1 MNIIIEV
8 LLTIVTGGVISALFF
23 KFYSSFDR
31 YKFRNER
38 EYILPSLTG
47 GFISILFTL
56 GIQYGLS
63 QIYEIASVMYSGHTR
78 SIYFSPLIEE
88 IAKGS
93 VTLVAIRL
101 MKSEEL
107 LDSLFIA
114 LGIGLGFA
122 FFENLLYS
130 SINMGGEQMLRSMVE
145 RTVIIAPMHSI
156 QNLLFILLF
165 LFIGRVV
172 DNKFLV
178 FLLAAPFPA
187 FSHSVWNYI
196 ALETGA
202 NLINLTL
209 MIIISGSIIYAIRVE
224 KNQFID
230 EYDRE
235 LIEEDSLS
243 QESSITKT
251 NETNSVNN
259 ENPCIQSLTSDYIY
273 TRFFESLGMQK
284 YLKIR

>member
-1 MNIIIEV
+1 MNTIIEV
-8 LLTIVTGGVISALFF
+8 FLTIVTGGAISALFF

-38 EYILPSLTG
+38 EYILPSLLG
-47 GFISILFTL
+47 GFVSILLTL

-63 QIYEIASVMYSGHTR
+63 QIYEIASIMYSGHTR

-93 VTLVAIRL
+93 ATLVAIRL

-114 LGIGLGFA
+114 LSVGLGFA

-130 SINMGGEQMLRSMVE
+130 SINMSGEQMLRSMVE
-145 RTVIIAPMHSI
+145 RTIIIAPMHSI

-165 LFIGRVV
+165 LFIGRKIH
-172 DNKFLV
+172 NKFLV

-209 MIIISGSIIYAIRVE
+209 MVIISRSIIYAIRVE
-224 KNQFID
+224 KNRFIENRMTKILPATD
-230 EYDRE
+230 GNQEEPLQKIER
-235 LIEEDSLS
+235 IEEENKTENFEF
-243 QESSITKT
+243 QKESSKF
-251 NETNSVNN
+251 
-259 ENPCIQSLTSDYIY
+259 IY
-273 TRFFESLGMQK
+273 EAVYRK
-284 YLKIR
+284 LKRG

>member
-1 MNIIIEV
+1 M
-8 LLTIVTGGVISALFF
+8 FF

-31 YKFRNER
+31 YKFRKECG
-38 EYILPSLTG
+38 YIFPSLLG
-47 GFISILFTL
+47 GFVSILFTL

-93 VTLVAIRL
+93 ATLIALRL
-101 MKSEEL
+101 LKSEEL

-145 RTVIIAPMHSI
+145 RTIIIAPMHSI

-165 LFIGRVV
+165 LFIGRKVN
-172 DNKFLV
+172 NKFLV

-209 MIIISGSIIYAIRVE
+209 MIIISRSIIYAIRVE
-224 KNQFID
+224 KNRFIENRMTKMLPTTD
-230 EYDRE
+230 GIQEE
-235 LIEEDSLS
+235 PLQKNETIEEQNKTENFES
-243 QESSITKT
+243 QKESS
-251 NETNSVNN
+251 EF
-259 ENPCIQSLTSDYIY
+259 IY
-273 TRFFESLGMQK
+273 EAVYRRFKRG
-284 YLKIR
+284 

>member
-1 MNIIIEV
+1 V
-8 LLTIVTGGVISALFF
+8 FLTIVTGGAISALFF

-38 EYILPSLTG
+38 EYILPSLLG
-47 GFISILFTL
+47 GFVSILLTL

-63 QIYEIASVMYSGHTR
+63 QIYEIASIMYSGHTR

-93 VTLVAIRL
+93 ATLVAIRL

-114 LGIGLGFA
+114 LSVGLGFA

-130 SINMGGEQMLRSMVE
+130 SINMSGEQMLRSMVE
-145 RTVIIAPMHSI
+145 RTIIIAPMHSI
-156 QNLLFILLF
+156 QNLLFRLLF
-165 LFIGRVV
+165 LFIGRKIH
-172 DNKFLV
+172 NKFLV

-209 MIIISGSIIYAIRVE
+209 MVIISRSIIYAIRVE
-224 KNQFID
+224 KNRFID
-230 EYDRE
+230 NRINDITSELRE
-235 LIEEDSLS
+235 IEEENPESFLPSELDKKVELMEL
-243 QESSITKT
+243 QRESSI
-251 NETNSVNN
+251 
-259 ENPCIQSLTSDYIY
+259 YIY
-273 TRFFESLGMQK
+273 DRVF
-284 YLKIR
+284 LKFKRK

>member
-1 MNIIIEV
+1 MF
-8 LLTIVTGGVISALFF
+8 LTIVAGGAISALFF

-38 EYILPSLTG
+38 EYIIPSLLG
-47 GFISILFTL
+47 GFVSILLTL

-93 VTLVAIRL
+93 ATIVALRL
-101 MKSEEL
+101 LKSEEL

-145 RTVIIAPMHSI
+145 RTIIIAPMHSI

-165 LFIGRVV
+165 LFIGRKVN
-172 DNKFLV
+172 NKFLV
-178 FLLAAPFPA
+178 FILAAPFPA

-209 MIIISGSIIYAIRVE
+209 MIIISRSIIYAIRVE
-224 KNQFID
+224 KNRYID
-230 EYDRE
+230 NRLNEFTLESNFVCEETGEQLVPPDSTTKNKICE
-235 LIEEDSLS
+235 L
-243 QESSITKT
+243 QRESSG
-251 NETNSVNN
+251 
-259 ENPCIQSLTSDYIY
+259 YIY
-273 TRFFESLGMQK
+273 SAVFHK
-284 YLKIR
+284 LKRR

>member
-1 MNIIIEV
+1 MNIFIEV

-38 EYILPSLTG
+38 EYILPSLIG
-47 GFISILFTL
+47 GFVSILLTL

-63 QIYEIASVMYSGHTR
+63 QIYEIASIMYSGHTR

-93 VTLVAIRL
+93 ATLVAIRL

-114 LGIGLGFA
+114 LGVGLGFA

-130 SINMGGEQMLRSMVE
+130 SINMGGEQMLRSMIE
-145 RTVIIAPMHSI
+145 RTIIIAPMHSI

-172 DNKFLV
+172 SNKFLV

-187 FSHSVWNYI
+187 ISHSVWNYI

-209 MIIISGSIIYAIRVE
+209 MIIISRSIIYAIRIE
-224 KNQFID
+224 KNNYID
-230 EYDRE
+230 KRLRE
-235 LIEEDSLS
+235 ILDEEEASIEFQVTEQNGSEHKKTVIHSLQS
-243 QESSITKT
+243 VSSVFLY
-251 NETNSVNN
+251 N
-259 ENPCIQSLTSDYIY
+259 
-273 TRFFESLGMQK
+273 RFFELLGSK
-284 YLKIR
+284 RIL

>member
-1 MNIIIEV
+1 LNTIIEV
-8 LLTIVTGGVISALFF
+8 FLTIVTGGAISALFF

-38 EYILPSLTG
+38 EYILPSLLG
-47 GFISILFTL
+47 GFVSILLTL

-63 QIYEIASVMYSGHTR
+63 QIYEIASIMYSGHTR

-93 VTLVAIRL
+93 ATLVVIRL

-130 SINMGGEQMLRSMVE
+130 SINMSGEQMLRSMVE
-145 RTVIIAPMHSI
+145 RTIIIAPMHSI

-165 LFIGRVV
+165 LFIGRKME
-172 DNKFLV
+172 NKFLV

-209 MIIISGSIIYAIRVE
+209 MIIISRSIIYAIRVE
-224 KNQFID
+224 KNRFIENRMTKMLPSTD
-230 EYDRE
+230 GNQEEPLQKIER
-235 LIEEDSLS
+235 IEEENKTENFEF
-243 QESSITKT
+243 QKESS
-251 NETNSVNN
+251 EF
-259 ENPCIQSLTSDYIY
+259 IY
-273 TRFFESLGMQK
+273 EAVYRK
-284 YLKIR
+284 LKRG

>member
-1 MNIIIEV
+1 MNTFSEV
-8 LLTIVTGGVISALFF
+8 LITIVTGGAISALFF

-31 YKFRNER
+31 YKFRKECG
-38 EYILPSLTG
+38 YIFPSLLG
-47 GFISILFTL
+47 GFVSILFTL

-93 VTLVAIRL
+93 ATLIALRL
-101 MKSEEL
+101 LKSEEL

-145 RTVIIAPMHSI
+145 RTIIIAPMHSI

-165 LFIGRVV
+165 LFIGRKVN
-172 DNKFLV
+172 NKFLV

-209 MIIISGSIIYAIRVE
+209 MIIISRSIIYAIRVE
-224 KNQFID
+224 KNRFIENRMTKMLPTTD
-230 EYDRE
+230 GIQEE
-235 LIEEDSLS
+235 PLQKNATIEEQNKTENFES
-243 QESSITKT
+243 QKESS
-251 NETNSVNN
+251 EF
-259 ENPCIQSLTSDYIY
+259 IY
-273 TRFFESLGMQK
+273 EAVYRRFKRG
-284 YLKIR
+284 

>member
-1 MNIIIEV
+1 MNTFIEV
-8 LLTIVTGGVISALFF
+8 FLTIVTGGAISALFF

-38 EYILPSLTG
+38 GYILPSLIG
-47 GFISILFTL
+47 GFVSILLTL

-88 IAKGS
+88 IAKGAA
-93 VTLVAIRL
+93 TLVAIRL

-130 SINMGGEQMLRSMVE
+130 SINMGGEQMLRSMIE
-145 RTVIIAPMHSI
+145 RTIIIAPMHSI

-165 LFIGRVV
+165 IFIGRKVN
-172 DNKFLV
+172 NKFLV
-178 FLLAAPFPA
+178 FFLAAPFPA

-209 MIIISGSIIYAIRVE
+209 MIIISRSIIYAIRVE
-224 KNQFID
+224 KNRYID
-230 EYDRE
+230 HRINEITSESFESGKENRE
-235 LIEEDSLS
+235 LFLS
-243 QESSITKT
+243 DAGDQITDLMELQRESSI
-251 NETNSVNN
+251 
-259 ENPCIQSLTSDYIY
+259 YIY
-273 TRFFESLGMQK
+273 DRVFSK
-284 YLKIR
+284 LKPKNN

>member
-1 MNIIIEV
+1 MNTFSEV
-8 LLTIVTGGVISALFF
+8 LITIVTGGAISALFF

-31 YKFRNER
+31 YKFRKECG
-38 EYILPSLTG
+38 YIFPSLLG
-47 GFISILFTL
+47 GFVSILFTL

-93 VTLVAIRL
+93 ATLIALRL
-101 MKSEEL
+101 LKSEEL

-145 RTVIIAPMHSI
+145 RTIIIAPMHSI

-165 LFIGRVV
+165 LFIGRKVN
-172 DNKFLV
+172 NKFLV

-209 MIIISGSIIYAIRVE
+209 MIIISRSIIYAIRVE
-224 KNQFID
+224 KNRFIENRMTKMLPTTD
-230 EYDRE
+230 GIQEE
-235 LIEEDSLS
+235 PLQKNETIEEQNKTENFES
-243 QESSITKT
+243 QKESS
-251 NETNSVNN
+251 EF
-259 ENPCIQSLTSDYIY
+259 IY
-273 TRFFESLGMQK
+273 EAVYRRFKRG
-284 YLKIR
+284 

>member
-1 MNIIIEV
+1 M

-38 EYILPSLTG
+38 EYILPSLIG
-47 GFISILFTL
+47 GFVSILLTL

-63 QIYEIASVMYSGHTR
+63 QIYEIASIMYSGHTR

-93 VTLVAIRL
+93 ATLIAMRL

-145 RTVIIAPMHSI
+145 RTIIIAPMHSI
-156 QNLLFILLF
+156 QNFLFILLF
-165 LFIGRVV
+165 LFIGRKVN
-172 DNKFLV
+172 NKFLV

-209 MIIISGSIIYAIRVE
+209 MIIISRSIIYAIRVE
-224 KNQFID
+224 KNIFID
-230 EYDRE
+230 KRLLEILDE
-235 LIEEDSLS
+235 EEASLESQVIEQNGSEHKKTLIHSL
-243 QESSITKT
+243 Q
-251 NETNSVNN
+251 SVSTVFLYN
-259 ENPCIQSLTSDYIY
+259 
-273 TRFFESLGMQK
+273 RFFELLGSK
-284 YLKIR
+284 RRL